1 MFQTALIKL
10 WEEFLECR
18 PEIEQPQ
25 QVLNYIELVI
35 DPNNPN
41 RLIEHKRMPG
51 TYLIVSI

>member
-25 QVLNYIELVI
+25 QVLHYIELVV
-35 DPNNPN
+35 DPNNSN
-41 RLIEHKRMPG
+41 RLIEHKRVPG
-51 TYLIVSI
+51 EFVIH